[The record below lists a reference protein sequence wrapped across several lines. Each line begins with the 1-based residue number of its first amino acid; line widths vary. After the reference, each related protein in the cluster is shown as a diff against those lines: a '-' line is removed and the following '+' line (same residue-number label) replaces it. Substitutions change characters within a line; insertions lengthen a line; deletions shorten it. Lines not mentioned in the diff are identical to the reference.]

1 MVDAPPGDQ
10 PMSHPHTS
18 KLARVRSIDTVRH
31 QVRRSALVLGLR
43 VALGLGLVGGLV
55 GALVGAG
62 TPAWA
67 QGASLE
73 GSWSGG
79 GTVRFASGGE
89 EQARCR
95 AHYSRRSKSVYVL
108 RATCATASGKA
119 AQSATLQKVGNN
131 RYSGTFYNSEY
142 DISGRIYVVL
152 RGSSQS
158 VLLTSAGGSASIRLS
173 R

>member
-1 MVDAPPGDQ
+1 
-10 PMSHPHTS
+10 MSHPHTR
-18 KLARVRSIDTVRH
+18 KLARFRPIDAVTH
-31 QVRRSALVLGLR
+31 QARRT
-43 VALGLGLVGGLV
+43 ALGLAVGVGLLGP
-55 GALVGAG
+55 G
-62 TPAWA
+62 TPASA
-67 QGASLE
+67 QGAGLE

-95 AHYSRRSKSVYVL
+95 AHYSRRSKAVYVL